1 MSFRQKLFLI
11 LTISSTLFIFSNS
24 LQTAESSSSE
34 SGIFVN
40 FLNNILSFL
49 NINASRDFLTFLIRK
64 SAHVVEFMLQSVFL
78 CGFFLNCRKKFR
90 EYLMHI
96 MFSGIITACIDEALQ
111 LTSPGRSGQIS
122 DVFVDF
128 SGTLIGILII
138 MLVLYFYK
146 RKSGA

>member
-11 LTISSTLFIFSNS
+11 LTIASTLFIFSNS
-24 LQTAESSSSE
+24 IQTAETSSSE

-40 FLNNILSFL
+40 LMNNILSIM
-49 NINASRDFLTFLIRK
+49 NINLSRDLLTFLIRK
-64 SAHVVEFMLQSVFL
+64 SAHIAEFTLQSVFL
-78 CGFFLNCRKKFR
+78 CGFFLNCRKKFS

-96 MFSGIITACIDEALQ
+96 MFLGIITACIDEAIQ

-122 DVFVDF
+122 DIFVDF

-138 MLVLYFYK
+138 LCKK
-146 RKSGA
+146 RQVRKRF